1 MIPRRVLSLVLLLVL
16 LITACRPPRP
26 TIPASPL
33 APPSSPLPT
42 APPTPPALLEF
53 SPPAGSLNLRLPTLR
68 LAFSRPMDA
77 RSVLRALSV
86 QPSVPL
92 ELSGY
97 EEGALLLRPT
107 VPLTPGLSYQFV
119 LTPTATDRN
128 GVPLDRVYSWS
139 YSLLPLAAISG
150 PSREQRDAPLAI
162 RFHYDVDPKSVQKA
176 VRMTPAVGGEWK
188 WDAQQNTMV
197 FHPQERLPAWTT
209 FTVTLSA
216 DLCDPD
222 GHPFPP
228 PEPFGWTTPPPIL
241 ETHPD
246 PSWSVQPATSV
257 RIVFDRPM
265 NWDSVVAAFSI
276 TPTVA
281 GTFEWTETTFLF
293 RPEEPLQSLTRYT
306 VTLAPSALDEDGKPI
321 LSIPYTWAFQTGT
334 PQPVADFGWGPN
346 AQVLDADGRRA
357 VHFRIYGLVD
367 ATLTFE
373 LYQVTLPQFLDRY
386 TSGFRGVAG
395 WEKRPISTEGTT
407 PVRRWEAPAR
417 NERHWDAPGE
427 MVIPADVPPGLYI
440 LNMEVPAAGLTDQL
454 FLILTRYVL
463 TLKQAEGQIVSWL
476 TDINGEPVPG
486 AEVGI
491 YARDGTL
498 VAQGTTDNQG
508 IYRTRVPRDPQPLIV
523 VARVGEDIT
532 AAGLSNEWR
541 SPSGSWWGWWQLA
554 PTARRYSAYI
564 YTDRPIYRPGQTVFF
579 KGILRRDDDAVLSR
593 LPVGTPVT
601 VRIRDAR
608 ENVVQT
614 LNLTASE
621 FGTLFG
627 QFSLAEGAM
636 LGNYTVEMVVDG
648 EAHRQI
654 FKVQDYR
661 KPDYQVQVTPD
672 RTRYVAGETIT
683 VTVESRYF
691 FGEPVAGAP
700 AVVKIYQLGQRYCWG
715 NCPPEEE
722 YIWYASDRPPIQA
735 TTDAGGRFT
744 FTLPAEH
751 RSEYWWWETS
761 PRTLWGVE
769 ATVDDGSHQT
779 VSHFAV
785 VEVYPTAERLSLDP
799 GGYVH
804 APGQPF
810 TVQMTVRT
818 ISDEPVPNRAV
829 RLELARY
836 SLQTG
841 DYTDVVQAITVTTRS
856 DGIIRTPFTV
866 EKPGWYLLR
875 AVATD
880 RLGHGITD
888 STWLA
893 VFRQTW
899 WGEQA
904 PAQLRIIADQP
915 RYTPGDVA
923 RLLIESPIGGPALLT
938 FERGTTRRVQI
949 VHLTPPLTV
958 VDVPIQPDDVP
969 NIYVTVNVWE
979 PQDTTLRPKEGHYS
993 LSDSVLR
1000 TASVELSIPAE
1011 DRRLTV
1017 TITPDRTRYAPRQE
1031 ARFTVRVTDV
1041 QGAPVPGAEVSLALV
1056 DEAIFALS
1064 EELSGP
1070 IHAAFYARRE
1080 HIVRTYDGM
1089 ALRRYIGSDGIGGGG
1104 GEGFTAANPRSDFP
1118 DTAIWLPALTTDA
1131 DGTVVL
1137 TLNLPDSLTTW
1148 RLTAKVTTVE
1158 DQVRVGEAVTKV
1170 TTHQPVIVR
1179 PLLPRALTAGDQ
1191 FYLSTAVH
1199 NYSPAALTL
1208 TVGIRPEGGL
1218 EVARPLTQAISLAPG
1233 EVRIIGWSA
1242 RAPAPGTVT
1251 VTVSARAT
1259 TTGDAV
1265 RLSMPV
1271 RPLAV
1276 REVQTQVG
1284 EFQGLWE
1291 TTVFLPTDA
1300 LKGVSSLEVHLSR
1313 SVAGNIL
1320 VGLEY
1325 LTGYPFGCVEQTMSK
1340 ALPTAVV
1347 ARAFHQLGY
1356 ASPTL
1361 LADLPPKVQA
1371 GLQRL
1376 YGFQHNDGGWGW
1388 WWDDASHDYQTAW
1401 VVFGLTMIAQAGYEV
1416 DPGVIQRGVEWL
1428 NGHLGEMDIR
1438 TRAYALYSMAI
1449 AGKGNRAATL
1459 ALSEEWARLDFFS
1472 RAALALALH
1481 ELGESDRAQTLVN
1494 ELAER
1499 ATVTPEGAWWAGETY
1514 DGYYDRKTMASA
1526 TRTTAMVLDALV
1538 RVRPDHPLVPQ
1549 AVRWL
1554 MAQRRTDGWGST
1566 NETAYAVIALT
1577 DYLLAL
1583 EERTADTTCR
1593 VEVNGATVHE
1603 GRLGRGEPVISL
1615 RLPATRLRTGQNR
1628 LRLVCDGGGTL
1639 YYVVN
1644 NRLHLARERVEAAGE
1659 VRVSRIYR
1667 DAATKEVITTA
1678 WPGQLVQVE
1687 LWVRMPK
1694 SGFYIIVEDPLPG
1707 GLEALNE
1714 RLNTTSHDASA
1725 QEERFY
1731 WREYGYNQKE
1741 VWGDR
1746 VIFFVTEMGTGE
1758 WRVTYLARAVRAGRF
1773 VALPTE
1779 VSAMYDPTVWG
1790 RSASQVFTVAQD

>member
-1 MIPRRVLSLVLLLVL
+1 MASRRILSLILLSAL
-16 LITACRPPRP
+16 LMTACRAPQP
-26 TIPASPL
+26 TTPASPL

-42 APPTPPALLEF
+42 VPPARPTLLEY
-53 SPPAGSLNLRLPTLR
+53 SPPAGLLNLRRPTIR
-68 LAFSRPMDA
+68 LAFSHPMNVQ
-77 RSVLRALSV
+77 SVLRALSV
-86 QPSVPL
+86 QPEVPL
-92 ELSGY
+92 ELHGQ
-97 EEGALLLRPT
+97 EDGALLLRPT
-107 VPLTPGLSYQFV
+107 VPLTPGLSYRFT
-119 LTPTATDRN
+119 LAPTATDQN
-128 GVPLDRVYSWS
+128 GVPLARGYRWTYNLS
-139 YSLLPLAAISG
+139 PLAFLFG
-150 PSREQRDAPLAI
+150 PRREQVDTPLTLH
-162 RFHYDVDPKSVQKA
+162 FHYEVDPRSAQKA
-176 VRMTPAVGGEWK
+176 VRMEPAVAGEWK
-188 WDAQQNTMV
+188 WDAERNALV
-197 FHPQERLPAWTT
+197 FHPQGRLPAWTT
-209 FTVTLSA
+209 FTITLTA

-222 GHPFPP
+222 GYPFPP
-228 PEPFGWTTPPPIL
+228 PEPFRWTTPPPIL
-241 ETHPD
+241 ETRPG
-246 PSWSVQPATSV
+246 PYQQVQPATSV

-265 NWDSVVAAFSI
+265 DWDSVVAAFSI

-281 GTFEWTETTFLF
+281 GQFEWEETTFIF
-293 RPEEPLQSLTRYT
+293 RPDKPLQPQTSYT
-306 VTLAPSALDEDGKPI
+306 VALAPSVRDKEGQPI
-321 LSIPYTWAFQTGT
+321 LPRPYTWTFQTGV
-334 PQPVADFGWGPN
+334 PLPVADFGWGPN

-357 VHFRIYGLVD
+357 VHFRVYGLVD
-367 ATLTFE
+367 TALTFE
-373 LYQVTLPQFLDRY
+373 LYRVSLPQFLDRY
-386 TSGFRGVAG
+386 ASGFRGVAG

-407 PVRRWEAPAR
+407 RIRRWEAPAR
-417 NERHWDAPGE
+417 NQYQWEAPGE
-427 MVIPADVPPGLYI
+427 VVIPADVPPGLYI
-440 LNMEVPAAGLTDQL
+440 LNMEVPGTGLADQL

-463 TLKQAEGQIVSWL
+463 TLKQAEGQIVAWL
-476 TDINGEPVPG
+476 TDIPGEPVPG
-486 AEVGI
+486 AEIGV

-498 VAQGTTDNQG
+498 VARGITDDQG
-508 IYRTRVPRDPQPLIV
+508 ICRTQVPRDPQPLIV
-523 VARVGEDIT
+523 IGRVGEDIT
-532 AAGLSNEWR
+532 AAGLSNEWL
-541 SPSGSWWGWWQLA
+541 SPSGSWWGWWRPA
-554 PTARRYSAYI
+554 PSARRYAVYI

-579 KGILRRDDDAVLSR
+579 KGLLRRDDDAVLSR
-593 LPVGTPVT
+593 PPVGTPVT

-608 ENVVQT
+608 NNVVQT
-614 LNLTASE
+614 LHLTTGE
-621 FGTLFG
+621 FGTVFG

-636 LGNYTVEMVVDG
+636 LGDYTVEMVVDG

-661 KPDYQVQVTPD
+661 KPDYQVQVTPE

-700 AVVKIYQLGQRYCWG
+700 AEVKIYQLGQQYCWED
-715 NCPPEEE
+715 CPPKEK
-722 YIWYASDRPPIQA
+722 YVWYASERPPIRA
-735 TTDAGGRFT
+735 TTDADGRFT
-744 FTLPAEH
+744 FTLPAEY
-751 RSEYWWWETS
+751 RNKYWWWETAH
-761 PRTLWGVE
+761 RTLWGIE
-769 ATVDDGSHQT
+769 ATVNDGSHQT

-785 VEVYPTAERLSLDP
+785 VEVYPTAEHLSLDP
-799 GGYVH
+799 GGYLH

-818 ISDEPVPNRAV
+818 IFDEPVPNRAV

-841 DYTDVVQAITVTTRS
+841 DYTDVVQAITVTTPS
-856 DGIIRTPFTV
+856 DGVIRTPFTV
-866 EKPGWYLLR
+866 EQPGWYLLR

-880 RLGHGITD
+880 RLGHKIAD
-888 STWLA
+888 SAWLA

-915 RYTPGDVA
+915 RYAPGDVA

-938 FERGTTRRVQI
+938 FERGTTRRAQI

-979 PQDTTLRPKEGHYS
+979 PQDTTLRPKGGLYS
-993 LSDSVLR
+993 IPDGVLR
-1000 TASVELSIPAE
+1000 TASVELSVPAE

-1031 ARFTVRVTDV
+1031 ARFTVRVTDA

-1070 IHAAFYARRE
+1070 IYDGFYYRRE
-1080 HIVRTYDGM
+1080 RIVRTYDGM
-1089 ALRRYIGSDGIGGGG
+1089 ALRRYIGGDGMGGG
-1104 GEGFTAANPRSDFP
+1104 GEGEFTAANPRSDFP

-1148 RLTAKVTTVE
+1148 RLTAKVTTAE
-1158 DQVRVGEAVTKV
+1158 DQVRVGEAVAKV
-1170 TTHQPVIVR
+1170 TTHQPVVVR

-1191 FYLSTAVH
+1191 FSLSAAVH
-1199 NYSPAALTL
+1199 NYSPSALTL

-1218 EVARPLTQAISLAPG
+1218 EVAPPPTQTLALAPG
-1233 EVRIIGWSA
+1233 EVRIVGWSA
-1242 RAPAPGTVT
+1242 RAPVPGTVT
-1251 VTVSARAT
+1251 VTVSARSAT
-1259 TTGDAV
+1259 AGDAV
-1265 RLSMPV
+1265 RMTIPV

-1284 EFQGLWE
+1284 QFQGAWE
-1291 TTVFLPTDA
+1291 TTVFLPTDT
-1300 LKGVSSLEVHLSR
+1300 LKGVSFLEVHLSR

-1325 LTGYPFGCVEQTMSK
+1325 LTGYPFGCVEQTMSR

-1347 ARAFHQLGY
+1347 ARAFHRLGY
-1356 ASPTL
+1356 AAPTL

-1401 VVFGLTMIAQAGYEV
+1401 VVFGLAMIAQAGYEV
-1416 DPGVIQRGVEWL
+1416 DPDVIQRGVDWL
-1428 NGHLGEMDIR
+1428 NGHLDEMDIR

-1459 ALSEEWARLDFFS
+1459 ALLEKRKELDFFS
-1472 RAALALALH
+1472 QAALALALH
-1481 ELGESDRAQTLVN
+1481 ELGESAPARMLVD
-1494 ELAER
+1494 ELAEQ
-1499 ATVTPEGAWWAGETY
+1499 ATVTQEGAWWAGEY
-1514 DGYYDRKTMASA
+1514 EGHYSQKTMAST

-1538 RVRPDHPLVPQ
+1538 QVRPDHPLIPQ

-1554 MAQRRTDGWGST
+1554 MSQRRTDGWGST
-1566 NETAYAVIALT
+1566 NETAYTILALT

-1583 EERTADTTCR
+1583 EERTADTICR
-1593 VEVNGATVHE
+1593 VEVNGVAVYE
-1603 GRLGRGEPVISL
+1603 GRLGRGEPVVSL
-1615 RLPATRLRTGQNR
+1615 RLPAARLRTGQNR

-1644 NRLHLARERVEAAGE
+1644 NRLHLARGQVDAAGN
-1659 VRVSRIYR
+1659 VRVSRVYR
-1667 DAATKEVITTA
+1667 DAETKEVIA
-1678 WPGQLVQVE
+1678 AARPGQLVQVE
-1687 LWVRMPK
+1687 LQVQIPQG
-1694 SGFYIIVEDPLPG
+1694 GFYIIVEDPLPG

-1731 WREYGYNQKE
+1731 WQDYGYNQKE

-1746 VIFFVTEMGTGE
+1746 VVFFVTEMGAGE

-1790 RSASQVFTVAQD
+1790 RSASQVFTVVQD